1 MFNQRNK
8 QKSVVFKIHCWFGRR
23 MILPFINSICVR
35 EKAPPLNIL
44 ERMKSR
50 KVILDRCGR
59 MIIGTLLLSGNR
71 CWERLKAG
79 EEGDNRG

>member
-1 MFNQRNK
+1 
-8 QKSVVFKIHCWFGRR
+8 

-35 EKAPPLNIL
+35 EKDHPPPRHIL
-44 ERMKSR
+44 ERMKNR
-50 KVILDRCGR
+50 KVILDRCGE